1 LESES
6 DGVPDYS
13 PGTGEIMASVGR
25 CFGNCWHAA
34 KASNWDLAAYF
45 ARRTRS
51 LLRLLAELRPKY
63 ATQVAEFDR
72 DHLEAVYQALLNKD
86 GSGFLAAFDRAVE
99 RANFYHVDTGHAY
112 IDWHAP
118 EAPPDPGLRFEA

>member
-1 LESES
+1 
-6 DGVPDYS
+6 
-13 PGTGEIMASVGR
+13 MASVGR

-34 KASNWDLAAYF
+34 RVGNWDLAAYF

-51 LLRLLAELRPKY
+51 LLRLLAEVRPKY
-63 ATQVAEFDR
+63 ADQVAEFDR
-72 DHLEAVYQALLNKD
+72 EHLEAVYQALMTGDLRA
-86 GSGFLAAFDRAVE
+86 FEAAFGQAVE
-99 RANFYHVDTGHAY
+99 RANFYHVDTGHPY